1 MRYTNLRLTYLL
13 TMNICYEVLFHNS
26 QLVMTFK
33 AHITVVINRLTYDV
47 LHKVEWE
54 HVSGQ
59 VSNSAAVFIQ
69 NIKVFSCKKMIK
81 TELTLTKLF
90 QKLTIN
96 LTITNMSCSAS
107 YSLLLFK
114 YKSRNNCSHIMSNC
128 CNWLRTL
135 YTLYFSETDNQTW
148 KWPSKVTQGY

>member
-1 MRYTNLRLTYLL
+1 
-13 TMNICYEVLFHNS
+13 MNICYEVLFHNS

-69 NIKVFSCKKMIK
+69 NVKVFSCKKNDQNRIDFDQVIAK
-81 TELTLTKLF
+81 INNKL
-90 QKLTIN
+90 N
-96 LTITNMSCSAS
+96 
-107 YSLLLFK
+107 Y
-114 YKSRNNCSHIMSNC
+114 R
-128 CNWLRTL
+128 
-135 YTLYFSETDNQTW
+135 
-148 KWPSKVTQGY
+148 